1 MKVATL
7 NSDFQCRQNSLLL
20 KEDAIQDVH
29 RWREVNAWFQSF
41 KGQAE
46 FLGIHAWIHATG
58 DFWLKLVLIYRS
70 RNTRDFS

>member
-29 RWREVNAWFQSF
+29 SWREVNAWFQSF
-41 KGQAE
+41 KGLAE
-46 FLGIHAWIHATG
+46 FLGAHATG
-58 DFWLKLVLIYRS
+58 DFRLKSVLIYHP
-70 RNTRDFS
+70 RNARDFS